1 MKTPNKSSGIKGV
14 FLKTMNNGKNK
25 YWQARV
31 QGRIKIS
38 RNFPFTEL
46 GKINASKFYKKTIEE
61 NRDRYYQYRD
71 RKIKSI

>member
-1 MKTPNKSSGIKGV
+1 MKTVNNRSGLKGV
-14 FLKTMNNGKNK
+14 FFRAMNNGKNV

-61 NRDRYYQYRD
+61 NRDKYYQYRE
-71 RKIKSI
+71 RV